1 MSIEATGQQTE
12 RRRRAGRPVNAVL
25 AVGRITQTALRLVRQ
40 EGYQGLTMSA
50 LAKRLNVAP
59 SALYNHVRSKQELLI
74 LIQDHLMSLVDVSSF
89 ASKSWEQAIRDWAR
103 SYRDVFAHH
112 TPLIPLIA
120 VQPITNSPQTL
131 RIYEAVAEG
140 FRKAGW
146 PEPEI
151 VNAIVALE
159 SFIFGSAL
167 DVTAPES
174 IFDIGYLEPE
184 APIMTSA
191 VASREN
197 VYGRYTAAPAF
208 ELGLEA
214 IIQGLRWQLSTL
226 SEGSSTI

>member
-1 MSIEATGQQTE
+1 MASDPAGRQSEV
-12 RRRRAGRPVNAVL
+12 RRKAGRPTKAVL
-25 AVGRITQTALRLVRQ
+25 ELGRITQTALKLVRQ

-74 LIQDHLMSLVDVSSF
+74 LIQDHLMSLVEVACFD
-89 ASKSWEQAIRDWAR
+89 SKPWDEAIQDWAR

-131 RIYEAVAEG
+131 RIYEAVARG
-140 FRKAGW
+140 FQRAGW
-146 PEPEI
+146 PEDEI

-167 DVTAPES
+167 DVTAPEN
-174 IFDIGYLEPE
+174 IFDVGELQAE
-184 APIMTSA
+184 APVISRA
-191 VASREN
+191 VASRETRF
-197 VYGRYTAAPAF
+197 GRYTAAPAF
-208 ELGLEA
+208 ELGLAA

-226 SEGSSTI
+226 SEGRSTI